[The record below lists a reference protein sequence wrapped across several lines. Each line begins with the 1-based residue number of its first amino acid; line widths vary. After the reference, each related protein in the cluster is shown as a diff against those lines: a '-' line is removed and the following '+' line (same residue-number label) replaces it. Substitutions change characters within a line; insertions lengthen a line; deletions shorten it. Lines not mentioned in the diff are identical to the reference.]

1 MLGACGKLIVML
13 RAFETVCFGLLLSI
27 TDAVKLDVPFGP
39 SGVPMIAPV
48 PLFKLSPGGND
59 PALIE

>member
-13 RAFETVCFGLLLSI
+13 SAFDVVCFGLLLSV
-27 TDAVKLDVPFGP
+27 TDAVKLDVPAGP
-39 SGVPMIAPV
+39 SGVPVIAPV

-59 PALIE
+59 PVLIE